1 MKKGLKVLIAFT
13 ITLIFI
19 YIGNIGITGYL
30 KYKDVVYNVGIEEKI
45 LQIKSSKDYIKISD
59 ISSDFLNA
67 IVSIEDHR
75 FYEHNGLDFVG
86 IIRATIN
93 NIKEGKIVQGGST
106 ITQQLVKNIYLDED
120 KNYSRKVAEV
130 FLVNKIE
137 KNYSKQDILEI
148 YVNIIDYGNG
158 YTGIK
163 DASEGYFNTNPSDLN
178 YEEATILAGIPQ
190 YPDGY
195 NLTKYYK
202 RALARQQLVIEA
214 INKYKY

>member
-19 YIGNIGITGYL
+19 SIGNIGITGYL
-30 KYKDVVYNVGIEEKI
+30 KYKDVVYNVGIEDKI

-86 IIRATIN
+86 IIRATVK
-93 NIKEGKIVQGGST
+93 NIKEAKIVQGGST

-137 KNYSKQDILEI
+137 KNYSKEDILEI

-195 NLTKYYK
+195 NLTKYYE